1 MYRSPAEYYSPMKKE
16 GPWVTGSDGHGARG
30 RGTGYSESER
40 ERESSY
46 MSTYMWNL
54 KGWRRTYLQGR
65 DRDTDRERGHVTW
78 AQHGKDGGQ

>member
-1 MYRSPAEYYSPMKKE
+1 MKKE
-16 GPWVTGSDGHGARG
+16 GLWVTGSDGHGARG

-46 MSTYMWNL
+46 ISTYMWNL

-65 DRDTDRERGHVTW
+65 DRDTDREQTLDPAGE
-78 AQHGKDGGQ
+78 GGGGMSREVIYMN